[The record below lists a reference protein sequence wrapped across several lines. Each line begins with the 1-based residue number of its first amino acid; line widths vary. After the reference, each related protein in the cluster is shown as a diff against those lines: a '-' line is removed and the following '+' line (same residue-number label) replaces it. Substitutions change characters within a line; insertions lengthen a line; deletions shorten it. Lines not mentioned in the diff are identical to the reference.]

1 MENEQVELN
10 SQELFLGLAMVLHS
24 TAGNIEE
31 GKLKYE
37 DAKEIY
43 IKVLPDIARMI
54 LEEHTE
60 EEMIS
65 AAKKMGGLLS
75 EIAKAKGVE
84 IKES

>member
-1 MENEQVELN
+1 MDNEQIELD

-31 GKLKYE
+31 GKLTYE
-37 DAKEIY
+37 DAREIY

-54 LEEHTE
+54 LEEHSD

-84 IKES
+84 ISE

>member
-1 MENEQVELN
+1 MENEHVELN

-31 GKLKYE
+31 GKLTYE
-37 DAKEIY
+37 DAKEVY
-43 IKVLPDIARMI
+43 TKVLPDIARMI
-54 LEEHTE
+54 LEEHSE
-60 EEMIS
+60 EEMID

-84 IKES
+84 ISS